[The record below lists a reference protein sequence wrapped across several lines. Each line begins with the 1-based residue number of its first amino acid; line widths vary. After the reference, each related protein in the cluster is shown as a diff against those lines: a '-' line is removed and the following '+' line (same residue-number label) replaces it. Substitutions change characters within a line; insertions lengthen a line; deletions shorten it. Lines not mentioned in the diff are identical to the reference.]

1 MVKFSDTW
9 EKLVHSPLMTE
20 NEYSVF
26 SITTTKFSL
35 ISSRNFCCISTM
47 FGALFQG
54 DGSAG
59 ETQSFLVEL
68 TFNWGQ
74 TVADGQLHHIIRW
87 WYILWSKI
95 RQRKAEEVQEEM
107 GREAAISYRMVRKIA
122 NRKILSHDIT
132 WHVHRTP
139 KRQCDLREVI
149 KKEHHKSTII

>member
-74 TVADGQLHHIIRW
+74 TVADRQFHHIIRW

-107 GREAAISYRMVRKIA
+107 GREAAISYRVVRKIA
-122 NRKILSHDIT
+122 NRSWAMTLLGVSIEHQRGSVT
-132 WHVHRTP
+132 WE
-139 KRQCDLREVI
+139 KWLRRN
-149 KKEHHKSTII
+149 IINQL